1 MEQAHGSHEPAR
13 HLRLSR
19 KVATVTAQSQ
29 ILKITKDQD
38 NGIFDNRW
46 RWKKPFAPVEES
58 GDNDV
63 PDSDLQDKERSGRRE
78 GVEEIL
84 VKDLDPNARSK
95 PIHSGT
101 ALKTSNP
108 FEIEGNDISR
118 MSGNS
123 KDAK

>member
-1 MEQAHGSHEPAR
+1 
-13 HLRLSR
+13 
-19 KVATVTAQSQ
+19 
-29 ILKITKDQD
+29 LKITKDQD

-123 KDAK
+123 KDAKPHRMASTDLDHSWTKKASGLIADAH